1 MQSIDVSNSNIGA
14 NSSSE
19 PATAQQLTFGQELVG
34 LKFNPS
40 NDDLVG
46 KAKQL
51 CADLADMVMADAE
64 LTGAPDYKYNL
75 IKGKALGEILS
86 AQILVVKLLTLK
98 Y

>member
-1 MQSIDVSNSNIGA
+1 M
-14 NSSSE
+14 SE
-19 PATAQQLTFGQELVG
+19 VTQAPALTFGQELVG

-51 CADLADMVMADAE
+51 CADLADMVIADSEAIG
-64 LTGAPDYKYNL
+64 TPDYKYNL

-86 AQILVVKLLTLK
+86 AQMLVVKLLTLK

>member
-1 MQSIDVSNSNIGA
+1 MQSTDVSNSNIGA

-19 PATAQQLTFGQELVG
+19 PANSPELTFGQDFVG

-51 CADLADMVMADAE
+51 CADLTDMVMADAAE
-64 LTGAPDYKYNL
+64 NPTADYKYNL

-86 AQILVVKLLTLK
+86 AQMLVVKLLTLK